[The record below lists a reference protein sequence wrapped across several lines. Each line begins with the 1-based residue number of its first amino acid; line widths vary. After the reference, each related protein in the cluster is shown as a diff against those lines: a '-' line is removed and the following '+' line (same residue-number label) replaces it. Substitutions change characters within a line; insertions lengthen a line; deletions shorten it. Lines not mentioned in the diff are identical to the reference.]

1 MLARMVWGTHAV
13 KVEVEKGICL
23 CCENGEQKTESKK
36 QKTDHTWPDQRK
48 LQSRGSNSRTCVLDL
63 NKEWTNL
70 IERPYLR
77 VVHLSD
83 VYLPDIVSFVHAA
96 CQKNKACWQKHNN
109 ICISFL
115 FQKIFS
121 PQPYVR
127 LPPYTGVYQ
136 ISWIMRVLNLPRDP
150 ISPQHLC
157 RTLFFRYCSTTNNST
172 CDAPEERFL
181 SKETSRQMWLL
192 LFQDPPTKL
201 DIGTICFSAKLTLK
215 ANKIIS

>member
-1 MLARMVWGTHAV
+1 MQPLFGHCPLGES
-13 KVEVEKGICL
+13 KCL
-23 CCENGEQKTESKK
+23 PGWFGALMQWKK

-121 PQPYVR
+121 PQPYVW

-192 LFQDPPTKL
+192 LFPRP
-201 DIGTICFSAKLTLK
+201 S
-215 ANKIIS
+215 NKIGYWHHLLLGQVDLESK